1 MTLTSI
7 GDLSRGFAL
16 KRQSVALKQALTRL
30 GTEVS
35 TGYAA
40 DPVAQLGGNTARLS
54 RIEHDLAL
62 ASSYR
67 DTVSGARTAAET
79 MQIALQRIGDD
90 TDGLVDA
97 LVLAGADARPS
108 GITLAA
114 AEAGATLEGMVSALN
129 TGVADRQ
136 LFSGAAV
143 DTAPLI
149 PAGDILAQLRT
160 TMAAASTP
168 ADVEAAADAFFDT
181 PGGAFETLVY
191 RGAANDLAPIDLGAG
206 ETATLNLRADDAA
219 FRDTLKHTAL
229 AALAGDTGLT
239 LTEDARRGVLDRALD
254 GLLGA
259 RDALSGRQ
267 ATLGLAENRIAQAD
281 ARIGAETAAL
291 EMARNTLLSVDS
303 YQAATELEAVRLQL
317 ETVYSVTARLS
328 RLSLVNFLS

>member
-1 MTLTSI
+1 MILTSI

-30 GTEVS
+30 GSEVT
-35 TGYAA
+35 TGQAA

-54 RIEHDLAL
+54 RIEHDLVL

-67 DTVSGARTAAET
+67 DTVREAGTAAET
-79 MQIALQRIGDD
+79 MQIALQSIAND
-90 TDGLVDA
+90 TDSLVDT
-97 LVLAGADARPS
+97 LVLADANVRES
-108 GITLAA
+108 GIALAA
-114 AEAGATLEGMVSALN
+114 AEAGATLESIVSALN
-129 TGVADRQ
+129 VGVAGRQ

-160 TMAAASTP
+160 AMAGANTP
-168 ADVEAAADAFFDT
+168 AEVEAAADSFFDT

-191 RGAANDLAPIDLGAG
+191 RGAATDLAPVDLGAG
-206 ETATLNLRADDAA
+206 ETAALALRADDDA
-219 FRDTLKHTAL
+219 FRDTLKYTAL
-229 AALAGDTGLT
+229 AALAGDSGLT
-239 LTEDARRGVLDRALD
+239 LTEDVRRGVLDRALD

-259 RDALSGRQ
+259 RDALSGQQ
-267 ATLGLAENRIAQAD
+267 ATLGLAENRIAQAGT
-281 ARIGAETAAL
+281 RIEAETASL
-291 EMARNTLLSVDS
+291 EMARNTLVSADS
-303 YQAATELEAVRLQL
+303 YEAATDLEAVRLQL